1 MKNVWNNAHVDK
13 LSNLYNIYPSYD
25 WTNHIICWSYYL
37 DLSKKLDNRSS
48 ISFLL
53 LSVILS
59 GILLLLKKW
68 LKSLLPSEISS
79 IFLLLG
85 SENPLIVSTAY
96 LLCIGIRSSTESYNE
111 FFCFV
116 VSYHIPISFYSNLK
130 YIKFRE
136 LEQILHDGIY
146 K

>member
-1 MKNVWNNAHVDK
+1 MVRNNQWKTFETVHKLTK
-13 LSNLYNIYPSYD
+13 LSNLYNIDRLYD
-25 WTNHIICWSYYL
+25 WTNHIICWSYHL

-79 IFLLLG
+79 IFLWPG
-85 SENPLIVSTAY
+85 SKNPSIVSTAY

-111 FFCFV
+111 IFV
-116 VSYHIPISFYSNLK
+116 QYYSITNIST
-130 YIKFRE
+130 
-136 LEQILHDGIY
+136 
-146 K
+146 